1 MNANRNTKRSRN
13 FHFQLFRTIPA
24 QTTKTG
30 YIFQLCAILLMFLV
44 SVRPVAQELTLY
56 QTTNLDLYSV
66 FLQDSIYID
75 LHLPESH
82 REAAGNVPFPVI
94 MLFDSYNEL
103 THAYNLHSIDIL
115 TLHGQIPE
123 SIIAGIPFTMQ
134 NRRHLTSQEVKAG
147 DTISGIERMAHFIFN
162 ELLPLLKSEYEG
174 SGPVLLFGHSRTAYL
189 TSYLMCKRFEE
200 FELAGSFSGF
210 FEAGFEKNDI
220 KNFLNT
226 FSRASGRFNFYF
238 SAGTALEEATYL
250 EDYQELTQ
258 LLAGVTTPPNFS
270 WRYIENNHANHM
282 TNYNLSLPEV
292 LVDYFAHY
300 NTILDTWLFQKLE
313 TLAADSALITLQKD
327 FDDASL
333 FYGKTITPSPLHFFS
348 IASYYA
354 NKRDHQIA
362 LDIYLHGKEL
372 YPNSWEMDYSIV
384 GLYLLTGEKS
394 LAEGWVEQ
402 TRTRILADDSISTSV
417 KAEMIRS
424 FDGMIGD

>member
-123 SIIAGIPFTMQ
+123 SIIVGIPFTMQ
-134 NRRHLTSQEVKAG
+134 NRRYLTSQEIKEG
-147 DTISGIERMAHFIFN
+147 DTISGIERMEFLIFD
-162 ELLPLLKSEYEG
+162 ELLSLLKREFQG
-174 SGPVLLFGHSRTAYL
+174 HGPVLLFGHSRTAFL
-189 TSYLMCKRFEE
+189 SSYLMCRRFEE

-210 FEAGFEKNDI
+210 FETGFEEKDI
-220 KNFLNT
+220 KTFLNT
-226 FSRASGRFNFYF
+226 FNRTQGRFNYYF
-238 SAGTALEEATYL
+238 SAGTTLEEATYL
-250 EDYQELTQ
+250 NDYHKLRKHFERERN
-258 LLAGVTTPPNFS
+258 PPNFS
-270 WRYIENNHANHM
+270 WRYIENKHANHM

-300 NTILDTWLFQKLE
+300 NSILDSWLFQKLE
-313 TLAADSALITLQKD
+313 TLAPDSAVITLKQD
-327 FDDASL
+327 FDSL
-333 FYGKTITPSPLHFFS
+333 SIIYGKTFIPAPIHIFS
-348 IASYYA
+348 IASYYI
-354 NKRDHQIA
+354 NNQDHHVA
-362 LDIYLHGKEL
+362 LEIFLHGKDF
-372 YPNSWEMDYSIV
+372 YPNSWEMDYNVIE
-384 GLYLLTGEKS
+384 LYLLTGQKS
-394 LAEGWVEQ
+394 LAERWIEQ
-402 TRTRILADDSISTSV
+402 TKTLITADETISPSV

-424 FDGMIGD
+424 FEAFIKE